1 LLNPMKLTNT
11 LPLFFAIA
19 LVVSA
24 CGAPATPT
32 IVVEDIQ
39 NTAVAAAF
47 TIVAQTQA
55 AIPTA
60 TSIPPTETPTQTPLP
75 TDTPALAPTLEA
87 ISTATVSAS
96 SGGNGDPC
104 NKVLQA
110 VSGGRPAKIKLENNT
125 GSPITVSLYLN
136 QTPFGDCGF
145 RGYTLGKGGSTL
157 ITDLVIGCYNVSV
170 LVNDSKKP
178 TKSFGYGCVNNPDKW
193 TFQISRVSVVLVGR

>member
-1 LLNPMKLTNT
+1 MKRSSTF
-11 LPLFFAIA
+11 PLFFAIA
-19 LVVSA
+19 LVVNACSA
-24 CGAPATPT
+24 SATPT
-32 IVVEDIQ
+32 VVMEDIQ

-110 VSGGRPAKIKLENNT
+110 VSGGR
-125 GSPITVSLYLN
+125 VSLYLN

-178 TKSFGYGCVNNPDKW
+178 TKSFGYGCINNPDKW
-193 TFQISRVSVVLVGR
+193 TFQISRASVVLVGA